1 MTEQQGQR
9 PDERLP
15 VPREP
20 GPAVPPEPGA
30 VVTREPAEVDRFTA
44 HPSAHTA
51 GLTPERAAKIV
62 TQSASARWVA
72 FLAVTI
78 VSLFVIVYYF
88 YDLGVPGVAN
98 SSRLANEVADQQV
111 TAVTQGYALFEANCA
126 RCHGAQGQGGIGPT
140 LNDQAKLLTHLT
152 PGYLMSVL
160 TVGGRYVC
168 GDANSL
174 MPIWSDQGNPPGPL
188 NYRNLQ
194 ELIAFITAPSTLQ
207 FQGVDPTT
215 GQTVTMSGWRDPS
228 YVLPAGATP
237 VPACWK
243 DAFTSASSPAASA
256 APSGAAA
263 SAAPSG
269 SPAASGGAAE
279 TVLQLAAANIAYDQT
294 DLTAPAGVPFQIAF
308 TNNDAGIP
316 HNVSIHQGSP
326 TGTEVFKGAI
336 FTGVATQTYDVPAL
350 PAGTYSFV
358 CSVHPNMTGT
368 LTVK

>member
-20 GPAVPPEPGA
+20 GPAVPPEPRA

-168 GDANSL
+168 GDPNSL

-263 SAAPSG
+263 SATPSG
-269 SPAASGGAAE
+269 SLAASGGAAE
-279 TVLQLAAANIAYDQT
+279 TVLQLVAANIAYDQT

>member
-1 MTEQQGQR
+1 MTDQPGLPPE
-9 PDERLP
+9 ERLP
-15 VPREP
+15 VPGGGSEVAP
-20 GPAVPPEPGA
+20 
-30 VVTREPAEVDRFTA
+30 REPAEVDRFTA
-44 HPSAHTA
+44 HPSAHSV

-62 TQSASARWVA
+62 AQSASARWVA

-98 SSRLANEVADQQV
+98 SSRLANEAAVQQV
-111 TAVTQGYALFEANCA
+111 TAVTQGYTLFEANCA

-194 ELIAFITAPSTLQ
+194 ELIAFITAPNTTQ
-207 FQGVDPTT
+207 FQGVDPVS
-215 GQTVTMSGWRDPS
+215 GQTVTLSGWRDPT
-228 YVLPAGATP
+228 YVLPSGATP

-243 DAFTSASSPAASA
+243 DAFTSSAAPSA
-256 APSGAAA
+256 APSGGTGG
-263 SAAPSG
+263 APSA
-269 SPAASGGAAE
+269 AASGGTVG
-279 TVLQLAAANIAYDQT
+279 TVLQLAASGIAYDQT
-294 DLTAPAGVPFQIAF
+294 DLTAPANTPFQIAF

-316 HNVSIHQGSP
+316 HNVSIHEGSP
-326 TGTEVFKGAI
+326 TGTEVFKGTI

-358 CSVHPNMTGT
+358 CSVHPNMVGT

>member
-1 MTEQQGQR
+1 MTDQPGTPPE
-9 PDERLP
+9 ERLP
-15 VPREP
+15 VPGGGSEVAP
-20 GPAVPPEPGA
+20 
-30 VVTREPAEVDRFTA
+30 REPAEVDRFTA
-44 HPSAHTA
+44 HPSAHRVE
-51 GLTPERAAKIV
+51 LSPERAAKIV
-62 TQSASARWVA
+62 AQSASARWVA

-78 VSLFVIVYYF
+78 VALFVIVYYF

-98 SSRLANEVADQQV
+98 SSRLADEVAAQQV

-188 NYRNLQ
+188 NYRNIQ
-194 ELIAFITAPSTLQ
+194 ELIAFITAPNTTQ

-215 GQTVTMSGWRDPS
+215 GQTVTLSGWRDPT

-243 DAFTSASSPAASA
+243 DAFSSAASA
-256 APSGAAA
+256 APSAAA
-263 SAAPSG
+263 
-269 SPAASGGAAE
+269 SPAASGTPSAAPSVG
-279 TVLQLAAANIAYDQT
+279 TGGSVLQLAAANIAYDQT
-294 DLTAPAGVPFQIAF
+294 DLTAPANTPFQIAF

-316 HNVSIHQGSP
+316 HNVSIHEGSP

-358 CSVHPNMTGT
+358 CSVHPNMVGT